1 MIMRNLP
8 FAYLFIGLLFIIG
21 VAGTVWEYK
30 EYRRIEL
37 QDYGHGWEASESLK
51 DAETLVGPY
60 VNSYQKYRI
69 RYPKWWS
76 ATEEGGKLA
85 KAKEVTLAHPK
96 REDIFIKIF
105 VRSEE
110 KGAKDYADAIG
121 KVSPPARDW
130 DYVNN
135 LVVLTWDD
143 KVTFKQEALFSKEG
157 ILYDIVATCPTSAAK
172 EYELTFKEVFKSFV
186 AF

>member
-1 MIMRNLP
+1 MKHLVLVIL
-8 FAYLFIGLLFIIG
+8 ALGI
-21 VAGTVWEYK
+21 AGTVWEYK
-30 EYRRIEL
+30 EYRKVEL

-60 VNSYQKYRI
+60 INSYQKYRI

-96 REDIFIKIF
+96 REDISIKIF

-110 KGAKDYADAIG
+110 KGAKDYADALG
-121 KVSPPARDW
+121 KANPPTRDW

-135 LVVLTWDD
+135 LVVLTWEDEA
-143 KVTFKQEALFSKEG
+143 TFKQEALFSKEG
-157 ILYDIVATCPTSAAK
+157 ILYDIVATCPASAAK
-172 EYELTFKEVFKSFV
+172 EYELTFKSVFESWISF
-186 AF
+186 